1 MTPHLARVSARACA
15 ALAAGGAAALCLMT
29 FAVPSASAAPT
40 KAQSVGWI
48 QLAHLSPNTPAVD
61 VYLYSFGNSSAQLVL
76 HHVAYGTV
84 SPFEQLTAGDY
95 TVAMRAAGAPASSK
109 PVLSTVV
116 DITAGHA
123 YTVAGM
129 GPASGLRLQVIQD
142 ALKTPAGKALVRI
155 IQASMQQD
163 TVNVTAGSTRLAT
176 GLRFAS
182 VTSYVTVNPG
192 TWTVKA
198 AGSTE
203 STTATI
209 TLAAGSIH
217 TLVVLDDRG
226 KLVIDNLLEAAAS
239 ETAPIGSVQTGL
251 GGTAGSP
258 GASLRPWLAAGAAG
272 TLAAAGGT
280 VLLMRRRRPALHA
293 RQPARSA

>member
-1 MTPHLARVSARACA
+1 MTSHLARVSAKSCA
-15 ALAAGGAAALCLMT
+15 VLAAAGAAALSFMA

-40 KAQSVGWI
+40 RTQSVGWI

-61 VYLYSFGNSSAQLVL
+61 VYLYSFGDSSAQLVL
-76 HHVAYGTV
+76 DHVSYGTV
-84 SPFEQLTAGDY
+84 SPFEQVAAGDY

-142 ALKTPAGKALVRI
+142 ALTTPAGKALVRI
-155 IQASMQQD
+155 IQASMQED
-163 TVNVTAGSTRLAT
+163 TVNVSAGTTHLAT

-182 VTSYVTVNPG
+182 VTSYVAVKPG
-192 TWTVKA
+192 TWTVTA

-203 STTATI
+203 STTSTI

-217 TLVVLDDRG
+217 TLVVLDDPG
-226 KLVIDNLLEAAAS
+226 KLVIDDLLEAAAS
-239 ETAPIGSVQTGL
+239 ETAPIGAVQTGF
-251 GGTAGSP
+251 GGTAGRA
-258 GASLRPWLAAGAAG
+258 GASLQPWLAAGGAG
-272 TLAAAGGT
+272 TLAAAAGT

-293 RQPARSA
+293 RQPVRSA

>member
-1 MTPHLARVSARACA
+1 
-15 ALAAGGAAALCLMT
+15 
-29 FAVPSASAAPT
+29 
-40 KAQSVGWI
+40 
-48 QLAHLSPNTPAVD
+48 
-61 VYLYSFGNSSAQLVL
+61 
-76 HHVAYGTV
+76 
-84 SPFEQLTAGDY
+84 
-95 TVAMRAAGAPASSK
+95 
-109 PVLSTVV
+109 
-116 DITAGHA
+116 
-123 YTVAGM
+123 
-129 GPASGLRLQVIQD
+129 
-142 ALKTPAGKALVRI
+142 
-155 IQASMQQD
+155 
-163 TVNVTAGSTRLAT
+163 
-176 GLRFAS
+176 
-182 VTSYVTVNPG
+182 
-192 TWTVKA
+192 VKA

-217 TLVVLDDRG
+217 TLVVLDDPG